1 MEKVLV
7 DLVRLQDLDR
17 SIARL
22 SARIGGLPT
31 EIREKEQ
38 VAEALEATASKMD
51 EERKTLLVKADGLE
65 VDLSVDELRIQK
77 LEAQSREAR
86 DASSVQIAQHEAEA
100 LRTRVSEAQDQALAC
115 MDEAETLAT
124 SKEATL
130 LEASQAQEVVIEF
143 RSQAGEDEVEL
154 LQELEARQGQRAEVA
169 ARVGAD
175 TLHRYQALYEP
186 RKGRPVARMA
196 EGACEGCGMAIQPND
211 QGKVRVGKRVMT
223 CPSCSRILVDA
234 AFWARAKE

>member
-1 MEKVLV
+1 METILV

-17 SIARL
+17 SIVRL
-22 SARIGGLPT
+22 SSRIGGLPA
-31 EIREKEQ
+31 EIREKEE
-38 VAEALEATASKMD
+38 VAEALEATALKMD
-51 EERKTLLVKADGLE
+51 EDRKALLVKADSME
-65 VDLSVDELRIQK
+65 VNLSVDEERIQK

-115 MDEAETLAT
+115 MDQAESLSV

-130 LEASQAQEVVIEF
+130 LEAAQAQKAVDEF
-143 RSQAGEDEVEL
+143 RAQAGEDETEL
-154 LQELEARQGQRAEVA
+154 LQELDERKGRRKEVA

-175 TLHRYQALYEP
+175 TLQRYQVLYEP

-211 QGKVRVGKRVMT
+211 QGKVRIGKSLMT

-234 AFWARAKE
+234 AFWARGKE